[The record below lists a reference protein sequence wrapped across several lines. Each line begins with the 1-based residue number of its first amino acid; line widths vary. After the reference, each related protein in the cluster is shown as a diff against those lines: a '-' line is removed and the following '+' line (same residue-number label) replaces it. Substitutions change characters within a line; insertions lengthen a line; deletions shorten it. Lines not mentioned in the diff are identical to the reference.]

1 MRFLNDLFPLALLTA
16 IALAALVF
24 ANAAGAQVPEP
35 QGYWMGPLHGEV
47 PDTLTGARVLG
58 TKALEELLQKGIPV
72 LIDAASVLH
81 RPENLPPAAVWM
93 PVPHQ
98 NIPGSVWFPG
108 IGEGKLAAS
117 LEAYYQEQLRA
128 LTGKDPDR
136 QIVFYC
142 HPQCWASWNAAKRA
156 LAWGYRNAA
165 WYRDGA
171 EGWQDADHP
180 LVTAKP
186 AGPAQTSR

>member
-1 MRFLNDLFPLALLTA
+1 MRFLNNLFPLALLTA
-16 IALAALVF
+16 IAVAALVF

-35 QGYWMGPLHGEV
+35 QGYWMGPPHGEV
-47 PDTLTGARVLG
+47 PDTLIGARVLG

-72 LIDAASVLH
+72 LIDAASVPH
-81 RPENLPPAAVWM
+81 RPENLPPPAVWM

-108 IGEGKLAAS
+108 IGEGKLEAS

-128 LTGKDPDR
+128 LTGNDRDR

-156 LAWGYRNAA
+156 LAYGYRKIG

-171 EGWQDADHP
+171 EGWQSAGHQ

-186 AGPAQTSR
+186 EGPQQTSR